1 MKKIIVLTMIICL
14 TLSMGSYGYTNLNDG
29 HFVKSGNVCVAYH
42 YHNGINAGWEV
53 IFNKYVLWDDRE
65 TLKPITPN
73 DANGAWT
80 KYDKTYNVKLTDA
93 KPRYPDGLIWGY
105 CVKVD
110 GIKVTKGQSI
120 STKGLTCKIEVIG
133 KDQAGQII
141 YKGSLKDEKLN
152 KNGFSTINV
161 ACESD
166 EQANPPLFYVFDFK
180 TCHEIVFD
188 DSYTPLT
195 PTSSPTTSDDITPIP
210 SDVPTDAPTNN
221 NGDTLPKTG
230 ESNNM
235 TLPILGL
242 IIVIAGTGLGM
253 FKLKHRN

>member
-73 DANGAWT
+73 DANGTWT

-93 KPRYPDGLIWGY
+93 KPRYPDGLIWEY

-110 GIKVTKGQSI
+110 GITIIKDQPINTKSLI
-120 STKGLTCKIEVIG
+120 CKIEVTG
-133 KDQAGQII
+133 KNKDGKII
-141 YKGSLKDEKLN
+141 YMGSCDDGILN
-152 KNGFSTINV
+152 ETGFSTINV
-161 ACESD
+161 ICKSEKF
-166 EQANPPLFYVFDFK
+166 PPLFYVFDFK

-195 PTSSPTTSDDITPIP
+195 PTPIP
-210 SDVPTDAPTNN
+210 TDTISPSATDIPTDQPTNN

-242 IIVIAGTGLGM
+242 IVVIIGAGFGV

>member
-29 HFVKSGNVCVAYH
+29 HFVKSGDVCVAYH
-42 YHNGINAGWEV
+42 YHNGVNAGYEV

-73 DANGAWT
+73 DDKGTWT
-80 KYDKTYNVKLTDA
+80 KYDKTYKVKLTDA
-93 KPRYPDGLIWGY
+93 KPRYPDGLIWDY

-120 STKGLTCKIEVIG
+120 NTKSLTCKIEVIG
-133 KDQAGQII
+133 KDQGGQTI
-141 YKGSLKDEKLN
+141 YKGYCDDGILN
-152 KNGFSTINV
+152 ETGFSTINV
-161 ACESD
+161 VCESD
-166 EQANPPLFYVFDFK
+166 KKTNPPLFYIFDFK
-180 TCHEIVFD
+180 TCHEIIFN

-195 PTSSPTTSDDITPIP
+195 PTPSPTDTISLSVTDI
-210 SDVPTDAPTNN
+210 PTDAPTN

-242 IIVIAGTGLGM
+242 IIVIAGAGFGV